1 MYNGGTEPLQVEM
14 LAASLLA
21 SYTDVKTFL
30 ETLAFKFEG
39 SLPSHTRVIRHKSFF
54 SRERPVKEIIVTL
67 GDYQYRLSR
76 EQQGP
81 LAAQRAHVVRGI
93 IIGTEPLSVEQW
105 INAIAEALA
114 QLSASS
120 TLDHAAL
127 LRFLQS

>member
-14 LAASLLA
+14 LAASLRA

-39 SLPSHTRVIRHKSFF
+39 SLSSHTRVIRHKSLFL
-54 SRERPVKEIIVTL
+54 RERPVKEIIVTL

-93 IIGTEPLSVEQW
+93 VIGTEQLSVEQW